1 MQNSEEN
8 EVVQQFLDQVCRHIK
23 VKKMHPE
30 IREELTNHIEDR
42 IEELQLRGSSKET
55 AIHKAIEEM
64 GSPDVI
70 GKSMNETHKP
80 VLNWRIAL
88 IVAIISLIGVIGAV
102 SIDVSGS
109 SPIPDLTA
117 RKTLQMGIGI
127 ILLVCFYFFDYQK
140 LKKYSDQV
148 FFLLL
153 FMNAFILMNSPMIN
167 GVKGYVILGPFS
179 INMLYS
185 SVILLLLALA
195 GMKPIK
201 EMNWIHTILHTF
213 YRGVIPLLILTYIGN
228 SVLYGGIM
236 YMTLYMM
243 LMWLT
248 KRNVKQFAIVTM
260 IPTVALLYFTMP
272 HFNTIKERFMQFL
285 QPIEDNAY
293 LQMKSMEAIRSAGWF
308 GQGFASSNPGLGYV
322 QSDSLF
328 PYLIY
333 CFGWIFGFITIILIG
348 LFLGYLVQLLSKVK
362 ESYGRQL
369 IFVVLFFFTIRFAW
383 PILMSFGFLPFV
395 GMELPFIG
403 YGGTNQ
409 WLDLSAIGLV
419 LSIYRRKNIIP
430 TAEFASSH
438 LSSSKS

>member
-1 MQNSEEN
+1 MQNSGEN

-42 IEELQLRGSSKET
+42 IEEFQQLGSSKET

-88 IVAIISLIGVIGAV
+88 LLTIISLIGIVGAV
-102 SIDVSGS
+102 CIDVSGS
-109 SPIPDLTA
+109 SRIPDLTA
-117 RKTLQMGIGI
+117 RKALQIGIGLI
-127 ILLVCFYFFDYQK
+127 FLVFFYFFDYQK

-153 FMNAFILMNSPMIN
+153 FMNAFILMNSAMIN
-167 GVKGYVILGPFS
+167 GVKGYLALGPFS

-185 SVILLLLALA
+185 SVLLFLLALA

-201 EMNWIHTILHTF
+201 EMNWIHTIFHTF
-213 YRGVIPLLILTYIGN
+213 YRGVFPLLLITYIGN
-228 SVLYGGIM
+228 SVLYGVIYAAGYIM
-236 YMTLYMM
+236 MM
-243 LMWLT
+243 WFT
-248 KRNVKQFAIVTM
+248 KRNVKQLAVVTM
-260 IPTVALLYFTMP
+260 IPIVAMLYFTMP
-272 HFNTIKERFMQFL
+272 HFSILKDRFMTFF
-285 QPIEDNAY
+285 QPIGNYAY
-293 LQMKSMEAIRSAGWF
+293 IQMKSLEAIQSAGWF
-308 GQGFASSNPGLGYV
+308 GRGFASSNPGLDYV

-333 CFGWIFGFITIILIG
+333 CFGWIFGLITIILIG
-348 LFLGYLVQLLSKVK
+348 LFLGYLVQLLSTVK
-362 ESYGRQL
+362 ESYGRHL

-403 YGGTNQ
+403 YGGSNQ
-409 WLDLSAIGLV
+409 WIDLSAIGLV
-419 LSIYRRKNIIP
+419 LSIYRRKNMIP
-430 TAEFASSH
+430 AAAFSSSH
-438 LSSSKS
+438 LSSSES